1 MSAIITNRS
10 LDSHAIPETW
20 LRSRVAG
27 WMWNICNGMPWVVVT
42 NTADGKT
49 ITGAS
54 SMEYGQAFDSPRM
67 AYATKVAAYLNRECA
82 HGGAWLAAWIGTEQ
96 FILLWKDVDGDL
108 HIQNS
113 CDLPWETIREWDMED
128 WAEQCE
134 QAYAVYLS
142 MNAKMEWRRDE
153 QVKLAQ
159 GQKMKH

>member
-1 MSAIITNRS
+1 MTAIVTSRN
-10 LDSHAIPETW
+10 LDSHAIPEKW

-27 WMWNICNGMPWVVVT
+27 WLWDICNGQPWIVVT
-42 NTADGKT
+42 TTADGKT
-49 ITGAS
+49 ISAAS
-54 SMEYGQAFDSPRM
+54 SPQHAQAFDSQRL
-67 AYATKVAAYLNRECA
+67 AYATKAATYLNLECA
-82 HGGAWLAAWIGTEQ
+82 HGGAWLCAWLGSEQ
-96 FILLWKDVDGDL
+96 FILLWKDPDGDL
-108 HIQNS
+108 QIQNS

-142 MNAKMEWRRDE
+142 MNARMEWRRDE